1 MAKLIDSLANRIIDL
16 EYQSDPYDDILERFE
31 QISDSDTYG
40 IIEREKNVNTKKA
53 TEGHL
58 RLFTNWLRANNEMR
72 TPEKIVPME
81 LDMHLAKFFL
91 SIRKETTD
99 KSNKENDRQYEPD
112 TLSAIHSSIQRHL
125 SSNGYAGDIKKDKEF
140 VHSRNV
146 IAAKKKELKKLGK
159 GNKKRASQSF
169 TEEELNLF
177 WEKDELGSSKF

>member
-91 SIRKETTD
+91 SIRKETKAT
-99 KSNKENDRQYEPD
+99 KKMIGNTSLTRYRPFIR
-112 TLSAIHSSIQRHL
+112 LF
-125 SSNGYAGDIKKDKEF
+125 NGI
-140 VHSRNV
+140 
-146 IAAKKKELKKLGK
+146 
-159 GNKKRASQSF
+159 
-169 TEEELNLF
+169 
-177 WEKDELGSSKF
+177 